1 MDLDKGQHLLIDEK
15 ILKKE
20 IESAELSKK
29 DNVLEIGAGTG
40 ILTEELAKNSGKV
53 LSFEIDKTF
62 EENLKKLEKKYEN
75 LKIIYDNAL
84 KYSWK
89 NYSKIVSNIPYSLSE
104 PVILKAIND
113 SVEELSLIVGENF
126 KELLS
131 KKETKIGIVAD
142 LFFNFEPIISI
153 NKKAF
158 NPNPRV
164 NSELVKLKRKN
175 PRNKTEE
182 ILRKIIAKKG
192 KIKNAIIYSLVE
204 IGKTKNQARKIISEM
219 KIDEKILEKP
229 VGKITGKFILR
240 LKREIESIR

>member
-1 MDLDKGQHLLIDEK
+1 MDLNKGQHLLMDKK

-20 IESAELSKK
+20 IETAELSKK
-29 DNVLEIGAGTG
+29 DNVLEIGAGAG

-62 EENLKKLEKKYEN
+62 EENLKELEKKCKN

-113 SVEELSLIVGENF
+113 ELEELILIVGENF

-142 LFFNFEPIISI
+142 LFFDFEPIISI

-158 NPNPRV
+158 NPNPKV
-164 NSELVKLKRKN
+164 NSWLVKLKRKN
-175 PRNKTEE
+175 PEDRIEE
-182 ILRKIIAKKG
+182 ILRKIILKKG

-219 KIDEKILEKP
+219 KIDEEILEKP
-229 VGKITGKFILR
+229 VSKITGKFILR
-240 LKREIESIR
+240 LKDLLKEC